1 MVKIR
6 LIRMGRKKVP
16 FYRVAAIESAK
27 VKKVIEYLG
36 NYNPLTKEV
45 ELKEEGIIK
54 RLLNGA
60 QPTRTVKTLLEKNG
74 VWAKFE
80 EAKKA

>member
-16 FYRVAAIESAK
+16 FYRVAAIESSK
-27 VKKVIEYLG
+27 VKNVIEYLG

-54 RLLNGA
+54 RLLTGA
-60 QPTRTVKTLLEKNG
+60 QPTRTVKALLEKNG
-74 VWAKFE
+74 VWSKFE